1 MDAVVDESVGVELD
15 SVTVVNVHV
24 VVVKVPDDMLDV
36 MVIEIKLMVKLELD
50 VSLEMLELDVELVIL
65 IVCRCGAATNTRS
78 GRTSWSLPLWMTS
91 LWKCM
96 MYDVSVVAVPGT
108 DADVT
113 EALAVVL
120 DVRVVD

>member
-24 VVVKVPDDMLDV
+24 VVAKVPDDMLDV
-36 MVIEIKLMVKLELD
+36 MAIEIKLMVKLELD

-78 GRTSWSLPLWMTS
+78 GRTS
-91 LWKCM
+91 
-96 MYDVSVVAVPGT
+96 
-108 DADVT
+108 
-113 EALAVVL
+113 
-120 DVRVVD
+120 

>member
-1 MDAVVDESVGVELD
+1 MDAVVDERVGVELD

-78 GRTSWSLPLWMTS
+78 GRTS
-91 LWKCM
+91 
-96 MYDVSVVAVPGT
+96 
-108 DADVT
+108 
-113 EALAVVL
+113 
-120 DVRVVD
+120 